1 MPLVNISILSGKSPE
16 YIKAVGD
23 GINSAVIE
31 TMGFPLDDRYQIIHQ
46 LDSEQL
52 QLQGRD
58 GDRVMM
64 HLVMRAGRSNES
76 KQAFYKKV
84 MENLAVNPGI
94 PPANVLITITE
105 NHDIDWSFRD
115 GVAQFMAYPGVD
127 MTKHKQTME
136 AARLLPAT
144 PTMTTI
150 SGTIVAKTYGQPK
163 EILLQDYL
171 VGGIVF
177 ALIGLVF
184 WSIQQ
189 SSKK

>member
-31 TMGFPLDDRYQIIHQ
+31 TMGFPQDDRYQIIHQ

-84 MENLAVNPGI
+84 AENLAVNPGI
-94 PPANVLITITE
+94 PPENVMITLSE

-115 GVAQFMAYPGVD
+115 GVAQFMVYPD
-127 MTKHKQTME
+127 ADISQHKPTTE
-136 AARLLPAT
+136 TAT
-144 PTMTTI
+144 PTVTTT
-150 SGTIVAKTYGQPK
+150 SGTLVAKPYGQPK
-163 EILLQDYL
+163 ELLLQDYL
-171 VGGIVF
+171 IGVVVL
-177 ALIGLVF
+177 ALVGLVF
-184 WSIQQ
+184 WGIRQ
-189 SSKK
+189 SGKE